1 MKTKNSPRRV
11 LRLAWMGLAMLSACL
26 LASCEGRDVSLQN
39 ELAELR
45 ERVRRAEQE
54 RDSAMQE
61 KSRQPE
67 RAAGVEIQPV
77 STLQTKFEEAAKRFE
92 QDVIATFPG
101 YRPASIR
108 RGTFA
113 YVFDERDPYRILLE
127 LSLRPN
133 STSALTPEVPPITF
147 EAQGTVDGDWKMPG
161 QAALREMQ
169 AAASARAAS
178 QSHTGRRAQEPAA
191 PRLLALPNHP
201 RDPAPELST
210 GAMRNLRRLN
220 SLRDLRI
227 RRTAPPLR
235 TRRARAPTKAMR
247 FASTI
252 SKAAATVSPP

>member
-113 YVFDERDPYRILLE
+113 YVFDEQDPYRILLE

-191 PRLLALPNHP
+191 PPPPGA
-201 RDPAPELST
+201 AQSST
-210 GAMRNLRRLN
+210 GSGPRVVNWGDEESSAPQQPARPQDSPNRPASPNTKSPRAN
-220 SLRDLRI
+220 ESYEI
-227 RRTAPPLR
+227 R
-235 TRRARAPTKAMR
+235 
-247 FASTI
+247 FND
-252 SKAAATVSPP
+252 